1 MVLPLLILIGLLIV
15 AYAVYAAVI
24 YWYISLPV
32 IGFIVFCLKADSIRK
47 WSDQRRAQKQRRIEE
62 EKRKLQLEL
71 EEFRRTEFIRLDRI
85 EQEQK
90 EKKFWDGIWKKLEDK
105 KIEQPALPDYTI
117 KHKPK
122 PCVTKRKRPSTLQ
135 EAMSAFQR
143 KTEQKSNI
151 DLKKC
156 YKILGLKMNASSVLQ
171 IQMRF
176 KELAIKYHPDR
187 NINSKSATKKF
198 VEIVDARKRI
208 LETIQVAI

>member
-15 AYAVYAAVI
+15 AYTVYAAVI

-90 EKKFWDGIWKKLEDK
+90 KKKFWNGIWKKLEDK

-122 PCVTKRKRPSTLQ
+122 SRVTGRKKPSTLQ

-151 DLKKC
+151 DLKKY
-156 YKILGLKMNASSVLQ
+156 YKILGLNMNASSVLQ

-187 NINSKSATKKF
+187 NINSKSAVKKF
-198 VEIVDARKRI
+198 AEILEARRRI
-208 LETIQVAI
+208 LETIPVAI

>member
-90 EKKFWDGIWKKLEDK
+90 KKKFWNGIWKKLEDK

-156 YKILGLKMNASSVLQ
+156 YKILGLNMNASSVLQ

-187 NINSKSATKKF
+187 NINSKSAVKKF
-198 VEIVDARKRI
+198 AEIVDARKRI
-208 LETIQVAI
+208 LESIQVAI

>member
-90 EKKFWDGIWKKLEDK
+90 KKKFWNGIWKKLEDK

-156 YKILGLKMNASSVLQ
+156 YKILGLKMNASSLLQ

-187 NINSKSATKKF
+187 NINSKSAVKKF
-198 VEIVDARKRI
+198 AEIVDARKRI
-208 LETIQVAI
+208 LESIQVAI

>member
-15 AYAVYAAVI
+15 AYTVYAAVI

-156 YKILGLKMNASSVLQ
+156 YKILGLKMNGSSRLQ

-176 KELAIKYHPDR
+176 K
-187 NINSKSATKKF
+187 
-198 VEIVDARKRI
+198 
-208 LETIQVAI
+208 

>member
-1 MVLPLLILIGLLIV
+1 MVLPLLIGLGLLAILYV
-15 AYAVYAAVI
+15 VYIAI
-24 YWYISLPV
+24 LHWYITIPIVV
-32 IGFIVFCLKADSIRK
+32 IIFVYWNRGNIAQ
-47 WSDQRRAQKQRRIEE
+47 WSAQRRAQKQRRIEE

-187 NINSKSATKKF
+187 NINSKSAVKKF
-198 VEIVDARKRI
+198 AEIVDARKRI

>member
-32 IGFIVFCLKADSIRK
+32 IGFIVFCLKADSIGK
-47 WSDQRRAQKQRRIEE
+47 WSAQRRAQKQRRIEE

-198 VEIVDARKRI
+198 VEIVDERKRI

>member
-32 IGFIVFCLKADSIRK
+32 IGFIVFCLKADSIGK
-47 WSDQRRAQKQRRIEE
+47 WSAQRRAQKQRRIEE

-156 YKILGLKMNASSVLQ
+156 YKILGLKMNASSLLQ

-187 NINSKSATKKF
+187 NINSKSAVKKF
-198 VEIVDARKRI
+198 AEIVDARKRI

>member
-32 IGFIVFCLKADSIRK
+32 IGFIVFCLKADSIGK
-47 WSDQRRAQKQRRIEE
+47 WSAQRRAQKQRRIEE

-117 KHKPK
+117 RHKPK

-135 EAMSAFQR
+135 EAMSVFQR
-143 KTEQKSNI
+143 KTEQKATI

>member
-15 AYAVYAAVI
+15 AYTVYAAVI

-90 EKKFWDGIWKKLEDK
+90 KKKFWDG
-105 KIEQPALPDYTI
+105 
-117 KHKPK
+117 
-122 PCVTKRKRPSTLQ
+122 KR
-135 EAMSAFQR
+135 FW
-143 KTEQKSNI
+143 
-151 DLKKC
+151 
-156 YKILGLKMNASSVLQ
+156 
-171 IQMRF
+171 MRNQ
-176 KELAIKYHPDR
+176 L
-187 NINSKSATKKF
+187 
-198 VEIVDARKRI
+198 
-208 LETIQVAI
+208 